1 MPGKIIPKSYFV
13 SDDVIDVSKSLIG
26 KVLCTQFD
34 DCLTKGIIVE
44 TEAYRAP
51 EDKASHAYGNKHTA
65 RTAPM
70 FLEGGRSYVYLCY
83 GIHHLFNIVTGGIN
97 RAHAV
102 LIRAV
107 EPLEGIDHMLTRRK
121 LKKICPSLTAG
132 PGILTKAL
140 GITTTQTNKPLIRE
154 NSIWIEDH
162 DFKIDTDQII
172 SSPRV
177 GVEYAEECATWP
189 WRFRLRD
196 NKWCSPAK

>member
-1 MPGKIIPKSYFV
+1 MSGNIIPKSYFV
-13 SDDVIDVSKSLIG
+13 SADVIDVSRSLIG
-26 KVLCTQFD
+26 KVICTDFD
-34 DCLTKGIIVE
+34 NCLTNGVIVE

-51 EDKASHAYGNKHTA
+51 EDKASHAFGNKRTT

-97 RAHAV
+97 MAHAV
-102 LIRAV
+102 LIRAI
-107 EPLEGIDHMLTRRK
+107 EPLEGIDRMLSRRNQNKLSTR
-121 LKKICPSLTAG
+121 LTAG
-132 PGILTKAL
+132 PGSLSKAL
-140 GITTTQTNKPLIRE
+140 GIDTSKNNRTLVKE
-154 NSIWIEDH
+154 NNIWIEDH
-162 DFKIDTDQII
+162 DLKIEADQII

-177 GVEYAEECATWP
+177 GVQYAEECAAWP